1 MAAIIETKEN
11 EKDGLLKT
19 HYYKTSYDE
28 MKDVYLHFLEDQ
40 CYRVVSIED
49 GYNEIFAEIPHMTVT
64 AKIIEQTPRETS
76 IDFYISAEFLFGN
89 TKKGLSFIQQAYR
102 ELEKHFE
109 LKGLGLHQ

>member
-40 CYRVVSIED
+40 GYRVVSIED

-76 IDFYISAEFLFGN
+76 IDFISARSSYSVIPKRTVVHSASVPRIGKTF
-89 TKKGLSFIQQAYR
+89 
-102 ELEKHFE
+102 
-109 LKGLGLHQ
+109 